1 MSTPIT
7 KEKLFEEV
15 CKFIEDTEKT
25 KRQVSIKF
33 LLSPGGMINDVVK
46 QYDIRGITDK
56 LREKYPDY
64 HIKST
69 VSKGQF
75 RGSITWDN
83 APCSLFYE
91 IIWEVTVTKKTNN

>member
-25 KRQVSIKF
+25 KRQVSTKF

-46 QYDIRGITDK
+46 RYDIRGITEK
-56 LREKYPDY
+56 LRAKYPNY
-64 HIKST
+64 HIKSV
-69 VSKGQF
+69 VSKENFAGC
-75 RGSITWDN
+75 ITWEN